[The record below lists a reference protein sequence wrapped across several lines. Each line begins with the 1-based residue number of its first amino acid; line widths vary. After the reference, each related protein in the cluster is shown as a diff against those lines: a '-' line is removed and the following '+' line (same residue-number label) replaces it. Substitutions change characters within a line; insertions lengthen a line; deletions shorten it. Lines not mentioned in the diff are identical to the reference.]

1 MNLLFLLALTLQT
14 ITAIRDVDVDNT
26 SPWLKISHKVAFQRS
41 ADVRNED
48 KFKMDHATN
57 EAIHRL
63 LGSSQKSTNKTFGV
77 SPYDNGM
84 LNSGTY
90 WSSYQL
96 AWRLLGYY
104 VDCNQ
109 NESQDHKNRNLKKED
124 EGNNACTRYVMYAV
138 VSFSCGNSFMLTRLL
153 TSLEDD

>member
-1 MNLLFLLALTLQT
+1 MNLLFLLALTLQP
-14 ITAIRDVDVDNT
+14 INAMHGVDVDNR
-26 SPWLKISHKVAFQRS
+26 SPWLKISHNVAFQRS
-41 ADVRNED
+41 ADLRNED
-48 KFKMDHATN
+48 KFEMDHATN

-109 NESQDHKNRNLKKED
+109 NESQDHKIRNLKQED
-124 EGNNACTRYVMYAV
+124 EGNSACTRYVMYAV
-138 VSFSCGNSFMLTRLL
+138 VSLSCGNSFMLTCLL
-153 TSLEDD
+153 TCLEHD